1 MYFFDKNIKITTLL
15 NQAKQKEP
23 AESSWRYFDYK
34 NKMYRNPWRH
44 CILPSYCAQQ
54 DIQGN
59 QSSGKMRLGEFSLNI
74 ARLAY
79 ISTSELS

>member
-1 MYFFDKNIKITTLL
+1 MGTLGY
-15 NQAKQKEP
+15 P
-23 AESSWRYFDYK
+23 ACMS
-34 NKMYRNPWRH
+34 
-44 CILPSYCAQQ
+44 LA
-54 DIQGN
+54 QGN